1 MIMSVIRRKEPFILF
16 IGDIIVL
23 FVALTLAL
31 FIRKGEFPLIDVIQ
45 LHLVPFSILF
55 AVSILVNF
63 IFGLYEKNT
72 LIFKNRL
79 PSTLLN
85 VQIINTIISI
95 AFFYFIPL
103 YLITPKIILFI
114 YIFISLL
121 LMSFWRMFLSPRLGP
136 KRSQRALMVGDTK
149 EAEELYEEVN
159 HNSRY
164 HLIFSG
170 IIRPSSDTQQTIQDI
185 SNYISSNKISIV
197 VIDTRHAKLANVIP
211 DLYKFAL
218 QGVMFFDVS
227 KMYESIFDRVP
238 ISLMGKAWFVEN
250 MSAVSPKFVY
260 DSLKRVFDIGISM
273 ILGIVSILFYP
284 IIILIMKIEDSKNV
298 IFTFQPRI
306 GQNNRIINIIKFRTM
321 LIANDNG
328 NSVGNKVTKFGSIM
342 RKLRV
347 DELPQLLNVI
357 RGDLSLI
364 GPRPELPKYVD
375 KYSNEIPYYTL
386 RHSIKPGLSGWAQI
400 YHQEH
405 PHHGVDIAETTNKLS
420 YDLYYVKNRSFLL
433 DLKIALRTIKVLITF
448 VGR

>member
-1 MIMSVIRRKEPFILF
+1 MLF
-16 IGDIIVL
+16 IGDIIALV
-23 FVALTLAL
+23 VALLSAL
-31 FIRKGEFPLIDVIQ
+31 YIRNGEFPSSSVIDT
-45 LHLVPFSILF
+45 HLAPFSILF
-55 AVSILVNF
+55 VVSLLINF
-63 IFGLYEKNT
+63 IFGLYEKHT
-72 LIFKNRL
+72 IIFKNRL
-79 PSTLLN
+79 PVTLLN
-85 VQIINTIISI
+85 VQIINTVISI
-95 AFFYFIPL
+95 AFFYFIPF
-103 YLITPKIILFI
+103 YSITPKIVLFL
-114 YIFISLL
+114 YIVISLI
-121 LMSFWRMFLSPRLGP
+121 LMSIWRMVISPRLAP
-136 KRSQRALMVGDTK
+136 KKTQRALIIGDTK
-149 EAEELYEEVN
+149 ETEELYEEVN

-164 HLIFSG
+164 NMFFTG
-170 IIRPSSDTQQTIQDI
+170 ILRPSSDTQQTIKEI
-185 SNYISSNKISIV
+185 SDCLISKKISIV
-197 VIDTRHAKLANVIP
+197 VIDTRHAKLVNVIP
-211 DLYKFAL
+211 ELYEFAL
-218 QGVMFFDVS
+218 SGVMFFDVS

-238 ISLMGKAWFVEN
+238 ISLMGKTWFVEN

-260 DSLKRVFDIGISM
+260 DSLKRVFDVIVSLV
-273 ILGIVSILFYP
+273 LGIISLIFYP
-284 IIILIMKIEDSKNV
+284 FIILIMKFEDSKNV

-405 PHHGVDIAETTNKLS
+405 PHHGVDIEETRNKLS
-420 YDLYYVKNRSFLL
+420 YDLYYIKNRSFML

>member
-31 FIRKGEFPLIDVIQ
+31 FIRKGEFPIIDVLQ

-103 YLITPKIILFI
+103 YSITPKIILFI
-114 YIFISLL
+114 YIIISLL
-121 LMSFWRMFLSPRLGP
+121 LMSFWRMYLSPRLGP

-170 IIRPSSDTQQTIQDI
+170 IIRPSSDTQQTINDI
-185 SNYISSNKISIV
+185 SDYISSKKISIV

-238 ISLMGKAWFVEN
+238 ISLMGKTWFVEN

-260 DSLKRVFDIGISM
+260 DTLKRIFDLIIS
-273 ILGIVSILFYP
+273 ITLGLISLIFYP
-284 IIILIMKIEDSKNV
+284 FIILAIKLEDGKE
-298 IFTFQPRI
+298 IFSYQQRI
-306 GQNNRIINIIKFRTM
+306 GQNNRIVNIVKFRTM
-321 LIANDNG
+321 SIANDSGKWGTVKNT
-328 NSVGNKVTKFGSIM
+328 VTKVGLFL
-342 RKLRV
+342 RKTRI
-347 DELPQLLNVI
+347 DELPQLWNVV
-357 RGDLSLI
+357 RGDISLI
-364 GPRPELPKYVD
+364 GPRPEFPDPVNQYA
-375 KYSNEIPYYTL
+375 EQIPYYNL
-386 RHSIKPGLSGWAQI
+386 RHVIKPGLSGWAQI
-400 YHQEH
+400 YGEH
-405 PHHGVDIAETTNKLS
+405 PHHGIGIAETTNKLS